1 MRLGIVGSRTFSDY
15 WKLREKLLETFDTN
29 KITTIVSGGAAGVDT
44 LAEKFAKEFNIPKLI
59 FLPDWKN
66 QGKKAGFLR
75 NIDIVESSDCLAI
88 FWDMKSKGTEHSMKL
103 AIKENKPYVLFS
115 TLEEYDLTYEFKH

>member
-15 WKLREKLLETFDTN
+15 WKLREKIINTFDVN
-29 KITTIVSGGAAGVDT
+29 KISVVVSGGAIGTDT
-44 LAEKFAKEFNIPKLI
+44 LAEKFAEEFNIPKLI
-59 FLPDWKN
+59 YLPDWKH

-75 NIDIVESSDCLAI
+75 NKDIVDSSDCLAI

-103 AIKENKPYVLFS
+103 AIKQKKPYVLFS
-115 TLEEYDLTYEFKH
+115 TLEELNLTNEFK